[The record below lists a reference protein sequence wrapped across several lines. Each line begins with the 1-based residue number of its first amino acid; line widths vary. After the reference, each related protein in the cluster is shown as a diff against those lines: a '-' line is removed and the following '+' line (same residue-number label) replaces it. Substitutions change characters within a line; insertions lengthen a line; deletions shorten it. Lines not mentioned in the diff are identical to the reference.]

1 MNIPKTAVRNF
12 ITYFIVFSIPVI
24 SLVFFTHTQLIKK
37 FQTTTY
43 NLELSY
49 QNNKLNDFEQNI
61 NKLIDIASQIK
72 ISETELNENIMSRI
86 DLIDQLR
93 YCKALNNTLEEIIL
107 YFPDSSLVYAAQS
120 TYTQNTFKAL
130 FGPSL
135 SSALSGISE
144 DEWNAKGLIPL
155 FSDGKLCFIAPYP
168 IYSLYPYGYL
178 VFIVQ
183 QGRFMPFS
191 QQEYALYYDETCLIN
206 KTGRP
211 QYDLDYAR
219 SNGTSVTTANPYSY
233 LSSSMSGGDYSLVT
247 VLNDEETFYD
257 FYHARQLFIL
267 TSIIVCTLSMILL
280 SYFSYQSYKPYRDLK
295 HALQRTGLIHERST
309 NAKPEIYQAIQTMDL
324 LTKHNRL
331 LDEQLIQEQYVS
343 RSLLLNRLLN
353 NQYDNIETINKS
365 LENYR
370 VILNSTYFT
379 VCIFRLNKKPSPQ
392 FFLDNMLYYAA
403 HPGFSVYCTLESD
416 LRIYAVIGSISNQ
429 NTQLDSLFRKMLQ
442 ILNGEGISAELYVGS
457 PVMEKDQIH
466 ISYIEALSK
475 YNYDDLPDNKI
486 HYYHSPASINPVLFY
501 PQMELNSL
509 RSAVASE
516 NKDSAIEIL
525 ECISSQLLSDTLSYS
540 MAKTVCYEV
549 FHIVCQGLSTEQPE
563 SFQTINRYLSKL
575 SKIKTC
581 EDAAAFLTLMK
592 KSLSDTVS
600 VCKSSEECSNLKME
614 RIQSYIMEHF
624 TEPDFYLGAVAEHFS
639 LSRNNLSQQFKR
651 HLGISP
657 AKYITVL
664 KIDQA
669 KELLTKTNMTIKDI
683 AAHIGYSDSSI
694 FVKNFKTITSL
705 TPNQYR
711 NSMRQ

>member
-178 VFIVQ
+178 IFIVQ

-365 LENYR
+365 LE
-370 VILNSTYFT
+370 TT
-379 VCIFRLNKKPSPQ
+379 V
-392 FFLDNMLYYAA
+392 
-403 HPGFSVYCTLESD
+403 
-416 LRIYAVIGSISNQ
+416 
-429 NTQLDSLFRKMLQ
+429 
-442 ILNGEGISAELYVGS
+442 
-457 PVMEKDQIH
+457 
-466 ISYIEALSK
+466 
-475 YNYDDLPDNKI
+475 
-486 HYYHSPASINPVLFY
+486 
-501 PQMELNSL
+501 
-509 RSAVASE
+509 
-516 NKDSAIEIL
+516 
-525 ECISSQLLSDTLSYS
+525 
-540 MAKTVCYEV
+540 
-549 FHIVCQGLSTEQPE
+549 
-563 SFQTINRYLSKL
+563 
-575 SKIKTC
+575 
-581 EDAAAFLTLMK
+581 
-592 KSLSDTVS
+592 
-600 VCKSSEECSNLKME
+600 
-614 RIQSYIMEHF
+614 
-624 TEPDFYLGAVAEHFS
+624 
-639 LSRNNLSQQFKR
+639 
-651 HLGISP
+651 
-657 AKYITVL
+657 
-664 KIDQA
+664 
-669 KELLTKTNMTIKDI
+669 
-683 AAHIGYSDSSI
+683 
-694 FVKNFKTITSL
+694 
-705 TPNQYR
+705 
-711 NSMRQ
+711 